1 MTELKAMD
9 ETLLKNLRKENPKVK
24 INLEGN
30 HLHIFGDVSRSKLI
44 LPNVF
49 FQGPQ
54 TEVDGNPEFT
64 IRTCIDS
71 TESGHKIYKSY
82 VLIFNR

>member
-44 LPNVF
+44 LPNGF
-49 FQGPQ
+49 FK
-54 TEVDGNPEFT
+54 V
-64 IRTCIDS
+64 
-71 TESGHKIYKSY
+71 HKQKLMAIQSLLLEL
-82 VLIFNR
+82 VLIQPRVVIRFTNLMC